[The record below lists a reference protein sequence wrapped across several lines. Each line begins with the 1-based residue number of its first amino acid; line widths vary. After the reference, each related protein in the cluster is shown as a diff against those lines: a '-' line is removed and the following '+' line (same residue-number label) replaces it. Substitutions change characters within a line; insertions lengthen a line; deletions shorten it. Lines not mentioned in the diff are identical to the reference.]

1 MNASEGAKKAGA
13 EVELFQF
20 QETLSSEVL
29 TKMHTYKAA
38 TDPLPVIKPDD
49 LTRFDG
55 FILAFPTRY
64 GRAPAQVSTFFD
76 STGGLWAKG
85 ALVGKFGGVITSTG
99 GQHGGME
106 TTVLTTI
113 PYVLGLRCRERIS
126 KADQS
131 FPRQL
136 LCAPWHQRECGL

>member
-1 MNASEGAKKAGA
+1 M
-13 EVELFQF
+13 FQF
-20 QETLSSEVL
+20 EETLPSEVL
-29 TKMHTYKAA
+29 EKMHAYKAA

-76 STGGLWAKG
+76 KTGGLWAKG
-85 ALVGKFGGVITSTG
+85 ALVGKFGAVITSTG
-99 GQHGGME
+99 GQHGGIE

-113 PYVLGLRCRERIS
+113 PCVLSNALQRRGL
-126 KADQS
+126 
-131 FPRQL
+131 P
-136 LCAPWHQRECGL
+136 G